1 MTEARPASVVIQR
14 RIEWIDTDAAGH
26 YHYSTAFRL
35 SEAAEAVLH
44 DRLGIRDETFGRT
57 PRVRV
62 SADLRGTLHFHD
74 LVDTTYEVTRVGR
87 SSVSYGFRI
96 HRGDLLAVEG
106 EVVSVLLDRAEGDL
120 VPWPDHWRE
129 QLLSAGPQAP
139 ELLQSADAKGALP

>member
-62 SADLRGTLHFHD
+62 SADLRATLHFHD
-74 LVDTTYEVTRVGR
+74 LVDTTYEVSRVGR
-87 SSVSYGFRI
+87 TSVSYGFRI
-96 HRGDLLAVEG
+96 HRGDRLAVEG
-106 EVVSVLLDRAEGDL
+106 EVVSVLLDRPEGDL
-120 VPWPDHWRE
+120 VPWPDRWRE
-129 QLLSAGPQAP
+129 QLLTAGPQPP
-139 ELLQSADAKGALP
+139 ELLQSADAKTAQP